1 MADVNDIWNSG
12 KGKLPDDKLMAY
24 LEGRLSPE
32 EQREVEAWLAQDG
45 MESDAI
51 EGLKELPTQD
61 SAHIASRLN
70 NRLDNK
76 LKDKPA
82 RRRRKVMNNQWSWL
96 AIFIILLLCMLGY
109 VVLHYSIAK

>member
-24 LEGRLSPE
+24 LEGKLSPE
-32 EQREVEAWLAQDG
+32 EQREVEAWLDQDS

-61 SAHIASRLN
+61 SAHIANSLN
-70 NRLDNK
+70 SRLDNK
-76 LKDKPA
+76 LKGKA
-82 RRRRKVMNNQWSWL
+82 GRRRRKMMNNQWSWL

-109 VVLHYSIAK
+109 VVLHYIVSK